1 MDNTYDTPEF
11 NYEELE
17 FLRQNTR
24 LGPISMAK
32 IQQIK
37 SQIEKYRRWFLK
49 NEGELLE
56 SDYTPADLLEY
67 ELRLKAWERFWE
79 KEWKKNPDGL
89 GLSEFS
95 RMILEQKMN
104 TKQR

>member
-1 MDNTYDTPEF
+1 MDNIYDTPKL

-24 LGPISMAK
+24 LGPISMAN
-32 IQQIK
+32 IQQVK
-37 SQIEKYRRWFLK
+37 SQIEKYRKWFLK

-67 ELRLKAWERFWE
+67 ELRLKAWEHFWE
-79 KEWKKNPDGL
+79 KEWKKDPDGL
-89 GLSEFS
+89 SLSEFS

>member
-1 MDNTYDTPEF
+1 MDNTYDTTEF
-11 NYEELE
+11 NSEELE

-56 SDYTPADLLEY
+56 SDYAPADLLEY
-67 ELRLKAWERFWE
+67 ELRLRAWERFWE
-79 KEWKKNPDGL
+79 KEWQKNPDGL